1 MSHRK
6 LQQEVDKVFKKINE
20 GLEIFDMY
28 YERHESC
35 TNNPSQKDKLESDLK
50 REVKKLQRL
59 REQIKSWQ
67 SSPDIKDKD
76 TLLEHR
82 KRVEIAMEQYKAVEK
97 ASKEKAYSNIS
108 LKKADTLDPE
118 SRERV
123 ETEDYLSQTIDELD
137 RQHELLD
144 VEIDKFQALNK
155 KKKTHSQANE
165 DKIKDFKALQ
175 LRYRWHQQR
184 IELALRLLA
193 NEELSPQKV
202 VNIKDDINFFVEN
215 NQEADF
221 IEDDTIYDDL
231 DLQSN
236 EAIAHEVSQYYA
248 SQISEDNKRT
258 GGDDEVETKPV
269 ILDTSRMSKKELRK
283 LERDQ
288 KKAAK
293 LAAKNAAAEMMSQGP
308 TLTVKMGSK
317 PLPPLEDL
325 KPEEATINTTTTTT
339 ITSTK
344 ERTTINAYPKVK
356 KVLESTPTKTQ
367 STVKSLNTSPEVS
380 SGNAVHTHIH
390 QGINGVTGSTVLKPA
405 TIPAKPAGDMKWSIA
420 ASQNIKKED
429 EKPKLV
435 FKQPTT
441 STPIQPNKI
450 ISNDA
455 TPTPSSSTTP
465 RLATPV
471 LSNNTVPLDKI
482 GQLESLSAV
491 QTNKSNASASSA
503 VTAAAVLAAGA
514 AAVNQNNQQFH
525 KTYPV
530 SLDQLNKLEN
540 TIKEDAVVVNSELNH
555 ANSDAEGTDDYNT
568 NSPKPTSGTATPEEQ
583 LSESDFD
590 KHVYYYYSD
599 DDELSEEPQSQALS
613 IEDVNIIDEKRAK
626 LEESYNQNFDL
637 LSLPNGINEFIMG
650 YEITS
655 NKLYVNDGKLGG
667 YRHSIH
673 TCKVPRLSEIPAGV
687 NPPNPLDA
695 FRSTQ
700 QWDTIRA
707 GIHDCTDFDTIL
719 EKFRGLE
726 MFSLFYN
733 YYFSVLPIEKN
744 IAFELLREKNW
755 KVGNGE
761 TMWFLRQ
768 GDVKMQNESFE
779 IADYKIF
786 KLDDWSVVDKVNFR
800 LDYANLKYPN
810 ILDPVREDG
819 EGFESLTEGT
829 NMINNN
835 SQADSLSPKQ
845 STSNTASPNSLSH
858 GQQLLQ
864 QLKRGKMASKV

>member
-20 GLEIFDMY
+20 GLEVFDMY

-165 DKIKDFKALQ
+165 DKIKDLKALQ

-202 VNIKDDINFFVEN
+202 VNIKEDINFFVEN
-215 NQEADF
+215 NQEVDF

-258 GGDDEVETKPV
+258 GGDEEVEAKPV
-269 ILDTSRMSKKELRK
+269 IVDTSRMSKKELRK
-283 LERDQ
+283 LEREQ

-308 TLTVKMGSK
+308 TLTVKMGTK
-317 PLPPLEDL
+317 PLPPIEDL
-325 KPEEATINTTTTTT
+325 QPEESITTSTT

-344 ERTTINAYPKVK
+344 EKTTITSHPKVK
-356 KVLESTPTKTQ
+356 KVVESTPTKTQ
-367 STVKSLNTSPEVS
+367 STAKSLNTSPEVS

-405 TIPAKPAGDMKWSIA
+405 TIPAKPAGEMKWSIA
-420 ASQNIKKED
+420 AAQNIKKDD
-429 EKPKLV
+429 EKAKLAS
-435 FKQPTT
+435 KQPTT
-441 STPIQPNKI
+441 STPILQNKI
-450 ISNDA
+450 KSNDA
-455 TPTPSSSTTP
+455 TPTSSSSTTP

-471 LSNNTVPLDKI
+471 LSNNAVPLEKVS
-482 GQLESLSAV
+482 QLESLSAV
-491 QTNKSNASASSA
+491 QSNKSNASASSA

-525 KTYPV
+525 KAYPV
-530 SLDQLNKLEN
+530 SLDQLNNLGN
-540 TIKEDAVVVNSELNH
+540 AVKEEVAIANNESITV
-555 ANSDAEGTDDYNT
+555 NSDAEAIDDKNT
-568 NSPKPTSGTATPEEQ
+568 NLPKQKTSKAAVEEQ
-583 LSESDFD
+583 LSESDID
-590 KHVYYYYSD
+590 ENAHYNYSD
-599 DDELSEEPQSQALS
+599 DDDELPEEPQSQALS
-613 IEDVNIIDEKRAK
+613 IEEVNIIEEKRAI
-626 LEESYNQNFDL
+626 LEEAYNQDYDL

-650 YEITS
+650 YEITA
-655 NKLYVNDGKLGG
+655 NKLFANDGKLGG

-673 TCKVPRLSEIPAGV
+673 TCKVSRLSEIPAGV

-700 QWDTIRA
+700 QWDTIRTS
-707 GIHDCTDFDTIL
+707 IHDCTDFATIL
-719 EKFRGLE
+719 DKFRGLE

-800 LDYANLKYPN
+800 LDYTNLKYPN
-810 ILDPVREDG
+810 IPEPVQDNV
-819 EGFESLTEGT
+819 EGLESLTESANT
-829 NMINNN
+829 TNNN
-835 SQADSLSPKQ
+835 SQANSLSPKQ

-864 QLKRGKMASKV
+864 QLKRGKMPNKV

>member
-20 GLEIFDMY
+20 GLDVFDMY

-82 KRVEIAMEQYKAVEK
+82 RRVEIAMEQYKAVEK

-108 LKKADTLDPE
+108 LKRADTLDPE
-118 SRERV
+118 AKERV
-123 ETEDYLSQTIDELD
+123 ETEGYLSQTIDELD

-144 VEIDKFQALNK
+144 VEIDRLQVLNK

-165 DKIKDFKALQ
+165 DKIKDLKALQ
-175 LRYRWHQQR
+175 LRYRWHQQQ

-202 VNIKDDINFFVEN
+202 INIKEDINYFVEN
-215 NQEADF
+215 NQEDDF

-258 GGDDEVETKPV
+258 GGDDDDEEEAKPV
-269 ILDTSRMSKKELRK
+269 IIDTLRMSKKELRK
-283 LERDQ
+283 LEREQ

-293 LAAKNAAAEMMSQGP
+293 LAAKKAADEMMSQGP

-317 PLPPLEDL
+317 PLPPLSSSI
-325 KPEEATINTTTTTT
+325 PVEETITTTTNINTTITKEKA
-339 ITSTK
+339 TST
-344 ERTTINAYPKVK
+344 TSPNVK
-356 KVLESTPTKTQ
+356 KVLESTPSKTQ
-367 STVKSLNTSPEVS
+367 STAKSVNTSTTEFS

-405 TIPAKPAGDMKWSIA
+405 TIPAKPVGDMKWSTA
-420 ASQNIKKED
+420 AAQNIKRED
-429 EKPKLV
+429 DKPKLV
-435 FKQPTT
+435 FKQPGTA
-441 STPIQPNKI
+441 TPIQKNKI
-450 ISNDA
+450 KSNDA

-465 RLATPV
+465 RLGTPV
-471 LSNNTVPLDKI
+471 LSSNNMASNVPLDKM
-482 GQLESLSAV
+482 GQLESLSSI
-491 QTNKSNASASSA
+491 QSNNSNTSASSA
-503 VTAAAVLAAGA
+503 ATAAAVLAAGA

-525 KTYPV
+525 KAHPV
-530 SLDQLNKLEN
+530 SLDEVNKVGVATKEEVAPTYNELGQGTINIEGIDAALNKITSPTQNN
-540 TIKEDAVVVNSELNH
+540 TVS
-555 ANSDAEGTDDYNT
+555 
-568 NSPKPTSGTATPEEQ
+568 EEQ
-583 LSESDFD
+583 GSESDAD
-590 KHVYYYYSD
+590 ENGYYYYSD
-599 DDELSEEPQSQALS
+599 DDELPEEPQAQNLS
-613 IEDVNIIDEKRAK
+613 IEEIKIIDENRFK
-626 LEESYNQNFDL
+626 LEESYNQSYDL

-650 YEITS
+650 YELTG
-655 NKLYVNDGKLGG
+655 NKLYANDGKLGG
-667 YRHSIH
+667 YRHSID
-673 TCKVPRLSEIPAGV
+673 TCKVSRLSEIPAGV

-700 QWDTIRA
+700 QWDIIRSS
-707 GIHDCTDFDTIL
+707 IHDDTDFDNIL
-719 EKFRGLE
+719 ERFRGLE

-733 YYFSVLPIEKN
+733 YYFSVLPIEKK

-768 GDVKMQNESFE
+768 GEVKMQNELFE
-779 IADYKIF
+779 LADYKIF

-800 LDYANLKYPN
+800 LDYANLRYPN
-810 ILDPVREDG
+810 IPVSELIQENI
-819 EGFESLTEGT
+819 EGFEPSTDST
-829 NMINNN
+829 
-835 SQADSLSPKQ
+835 SLSPKQ
-845 STSNTASPNSLSH
+845 PTSNTASPNSLSH

-864 QLKRGKMASKV
+864 QLKRGKMTN